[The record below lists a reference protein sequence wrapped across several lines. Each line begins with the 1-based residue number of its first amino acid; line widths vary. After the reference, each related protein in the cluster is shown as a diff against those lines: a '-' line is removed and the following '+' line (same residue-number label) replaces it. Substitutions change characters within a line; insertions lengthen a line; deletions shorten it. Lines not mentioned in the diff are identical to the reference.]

1 MAGHCME
8 VININRRGSTRFC
21 RRLWLRRG
29 STELGTRDAP
39 CTGITSRSGHVLRA
53 GLHDS
58 CFQGLHEGDPVPSHQ
73 SMDPMLSPTVDAH
86 TLTSTTNVFMSD
98 PTTDKIKRLTSDD
111 QQINDN
117 QQTLTLDGRVYA
129 MSALPAEAINVLND
143 LIRSENE
150 LNEHRFRMRQLS
162 AAQQTL
168 TAALNQLVANA
179 GVEPISNLESVNSET
194 EPQESEA
201 A

>member
-1 MAGHCME
+1 
-8 VININRRGSTRFC
+8 
-21 RRLWLRRG
+21 
-29 STELGTRDAP
+29 
-39 CTGITSRSGHVLRA
+39 
-53 GLHDS
+53 
-58 CFQGLHEGDPVPSHQ
+58 
-73 SMDPMLSPTVDAH
+73 MLSPTVDAH

-98 PTTDKIKRLTSDD
+98 SDNGQDQNAVTSDD
-111 QQINDN
+111 QQTNDN

-168 TAALNQLVANA
+168 TAALNQLVSSA